1 MISIALRSI
10 IAHRSRTIL
19 SIISIAIGV
28 ASVFLFISLIN
39 GIDKASTEQTAK
51 QNPLNQIIVRPKL
64 DKTGLVSFLTK
75 TEKGK
80 LTDKTIEEIKKI
92 DGIKNIYPEIQFGNF
107 ASVEIQLVGIG
118 VLTDSMIF
126 GVPYEFIK
134 EEIPSEAT
142 WKSEQEPYPAILPR
156 KILELYNLSV
166 ASPQGLPLISEKD
179 IIDKEMIF
187 YPRYSTFFGSSEND
201 KSDQITLKIVGFSD
215 KASLLGPTL
224 PIATVNILN
233 RYYAPSGNNS
243 YTELFV
249 ETVDQNK
256 TTQIAQEIENLGLST
271 QYFTKDMKEVQ
282 AKISYLSMGLG
293 LISLIIILL
302 SAIAIIGTFLSQIAE
317 RRKEL
322 GLLRALGATRRQ
334 IKLLIMFE
342 AGFIGFI
349 GSILGISTGI
359 LASILFDKYV
369 TTELKNTI
377 LLPDT
382 LFLITPQMIIATLGF
397 GICLSVIAAYLP
409 ANTASKVDP
418 ITALK

>member
-10 IAHRSRTIL
+10 IAHRSRTTL
-19 SIISIAIGV
+19 SILSIAIGV
-28 ASVFLFISLIN
+28 ASIFLFVTLIN
-39 GIDKASTEQTAK
+39 GINKASTEATAK
-51 QNPLNQIIVRPKL
+51 QNPLNQIIVRPRL

-75 TEKGK
+75 SETGH
-80 LTDKTIEEIKKI
+80 LTDKTIEDIKKI

-107 ASVEIQLVGIG
+107 ASVEVKLIGIG
-118 VLTDSMIF
+118 VLTDAMVF

-134 EEIPSEAT
+134 DEIPNEET
-142 WKSEQEPYPAILPR
+142 WKTNTEPYPAILPR

-179 IIDKEMIF
+179 LIGKEMIF
-187 YPRYSTFFGSSEND
+187 YPKYSTFFGPSEND
-201 KSDQITLKIVGFSD
+201 KSEKVMLKIVGFSD

-224 PIATVNILN
+224 PIEILKTIN
-233 RYYAPSGNNS
+233 KYYAPSGNNS

-256 TTQIAQEIENLGLST
+256 TTQIAQEIEKLDLST

-302 SAIAIIGTFLSQIAE
+302 SAIAIISTFLSQIAE

-322 GLLRALGATRRQ
+322 GLLRALGATRKQ
-334 IKLLIMFE
+334 IKLLIMSE

-349 GSILGISTGI
+349 GSVLGIGTGI

-369 TTELKNTI
+369 TVQLKNTI
-377 LLPDT
+377 SLPDT
-382 LFLITPQMIIATLGF
+382 LFQITPSIIIATLAF
-397 GICLSVIAAYLP
+397 GICLSIFAAYIP
-409 ANTASKVDP
+409 ANYASKTDP

>member
-10 IAHRSRTIL
+10 IAHRSRTLLSIL
-19 SIISIAIGV
+19 SITIGV
-28 ASVFLFISLIN
+28 ASIFLFVSLIN
-39 GIDKASTEQTAK
+39 GINKASTESTAK
-51 QNPLNQIIVRPKL
+51 VNPLNQIIVRPRL

-75 TEKGK
+75 SEKGK
-80 LTDKTIEEIKKI
+80 LTDQTIEDIKKI

-107 ASVEIQLVGIG
+107 ASVEVQLVGIG
-118 VLTDSMIF
+118 VLTDAMVF

-134 EEIPSEAT
+134 DEIQSEET
-142 WKSEQEPYPAILPR
+142 WKSSEEPYPAILPR
-156 KILELYNLSV
+156 KIIELYNLSV
-166 ASPQGLPLISEKD
+166 ASPQGLPLLSEKD
-179 IIDKEMIF
+179 LIGKEMIF
-187 YPRYSTFFGSSEND
+187 YPRYSTFFGSGEND
-201 KSDQITLKIVGFSD
+201 KSTKITLKIVGFSD

-224 PIATVNILN
+224 PIDTLNKLN

-249 ETVDQNK
+249 ETFDQNK
-256 TTQIAQEIENLGLST
+256 TTQIAKEIENLNLST

-282 AKISYLSMGLG
+282 AKISYLSMGLA
-293 LISLIIILL
+293 LISFIIILL
-302 SAIAIIGTFLSQIAE
+302 SAIAIISTFLSQIAE

-322 GLLRALGATRRQ
+322 GLLRALGATRKQ
-334 IKLLIMFE
+334 IKLLIMSE

-349 GSILGISTGI
+349 GSTIGIGTGI
-359 LASILFDKYV
+359 LTSIIFDKYV

-382 LFLITPQMIIATLGF
+382 LFQITPEIIIATLAF
-397 GICLSVIAAYLP
+397 GICLSILAAYIP
-409 ANTASKVDP
+409 ANAAAKVDP

>member
-10 IAHRSRTIL
+10 FSHRSRTLLSIL
-19 SIISIAIGV
+19 SITIGV
-28 ASVFLFISLIN
+28 ASIFLFVSLIN
-39 GIDKASTEQTAK
+39 GINKASTEATAK

-80 LTDKTIEEIKKI
+80 LTDKTIEDIKKI

-107 ASVEIQLVGIG
+107 ASVEVQLIGIG

-142 WKSEQEPYPAILPR
+142 WKVAEEPYPAILPR

-166 ASPQGLPLISEKD
+166 ASPQGLPLVSEKD
-179 IIDKEMIF
+179 IIGKEMIF

-215 KASLLGPTL
+215 KASLLGPTI
-224 PIATVNILN
+224 PIETLNTLN

-249 ETVDQNK
+249 ETLDQNK

-282 AKISYLSMGLG
+282 AKISYLSIGLG

-322 GLLRALGATRRQ
+322 GLLRALGATRKQ

-342 AGFIGFI
+342 AGFIGLL
-349 GSILGISTGI
+349 GSILGIGTGI

-369 TTELKNTI
+369 TVELKNTI

-382 LFLITPQMIIATLGF
+382 LFQITPEIIIATLGF
-397 GICLSVIAAYLP
+397 GICLSIIAAYIP